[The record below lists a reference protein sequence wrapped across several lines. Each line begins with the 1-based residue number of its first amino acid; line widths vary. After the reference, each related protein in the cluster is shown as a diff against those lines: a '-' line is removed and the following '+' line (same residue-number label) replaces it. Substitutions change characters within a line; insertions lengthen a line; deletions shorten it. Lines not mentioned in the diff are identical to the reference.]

1 MPLYQSFSML
11 LGSQSISEEEE
22 VTKGYAYRLV
32 VMLVTTPCSQ
42 FTAGIHQVG
51 TE

>member
-1 MPLYQSFSML
+1 ML

-22 VTKGYAYRLV
+22 VTKGYAYRL
-32 VMLVTTPCSQ
+32 LVTLVVTPCSQ
-42 FTAGIHQVG
+42 FTAGIYQIG